1 MWTEQ
6 KNKTKSRSQL
16 GNITDAT
23 ESLPSTS
30 KIIIKQPLTIG
41 SVANLGGH
49 EGKYTQNQNSSV
61 PNLAHKFGNLSL
73 NSNEINSVNSELFKL
88 SLGLN
93 LAFFQTVCNCRS

>member
-16 GNITDAT
+16 GNISDAP

-30 KIIIKQPLTIG
+30 KISIKQPLTIG

-61 PNLAHKFGNLSL
+61 PNLAHKFGNISL
-73 NSNEINSVNSELFKL
+73 NSNETNSVNSE
-88 SLGLN
+88 
-93 LAFFQTVCNCRS
+93 

>member
-16 GNITDAT
+16 GNISDAP

-30 KIIIKQPLTIG
+30 KINIKQPLTIG

-61 PNLAHKFGNLSL
+61 PNLAHKFGNISL
-73 NSNEINSVNSELFKL
+73 NSNEINSVNSELY
-88 SLGLN
+88 
-93 LAFFQTVCNCRS
+93 